1 MKVIINNRSEQ
12 SKKFPISIDISEN
25 ATADQL
31 KELIHKKFKTY
42 YPDRQRLTFS
52 QQLLQDKKTLKGYG
66 IKDGDTIL
74 FKDLG
79 PQISWRLVFFIEYL
93 GPLILH
99 PIFYYFKSQIYGQDF
114 EHSEMQKIAYYMVM
128 GHFIKRE
135 LETLFVHRFSHGTM
149 PMFNVFKNSLH
160 YHLLSGINLAYWVY
174 GPWYANSERYEILTW
189 SCILL
194 YLFAEISNFNT
205 HMALRNLRPPG
216 TRDHKIPYG
225 YGFNL
230 VSCPNY
236 SFEILAWISICI
248 LTKSLAAYLFTIV
261 GSIQMYFWA
270 IKKHKNYHKDFK
282 EYPKNR
288 KALIPFII

>member
-12 SKKFPISIDISEN
+12 SKKFPISIDISED

-114 EHSEMQKIAYYMVM
+114 EHSEIQKIAYYMVM

-160 YHLLSGINLAYWVY
+160 YHLLSGVNLAYWVY
-174 GPWYANSERYEILTW
+174 GPWYANSESYEILTW
-189 SCILL
+189 S
-194 YLFAEISNFNT
+194 S
-205 HMALRNLRPPG
+205 
-216 TRDHKIPYG
+216 
-225 YGFNL
+225 
-230 VSCPNY
+230 
-236 SFEILAWISICI
+236 WISICI